1 MSLRKTI
8 RKTAVLFS
16 FFCFYFYEL
25 TASAIRIAWDVVTR
39 KDYSKPGVIDVPLD
53 AVTDVEI
60 ALIANLVTFSPG
72 SMVVGLSED
81 RKTMRVHVMFLD
93 DPKAEIQTIKAKLEA
108 RVLEVLR

>member
-1 MSLRKTI
+1 M
-8 RKTAVLFS
+8 
-16 FFCFYFYEL
+16 
-25 TASAIRIAWDVVTR
+25 
-39 KDYSKPGVIDVPLD
+39 
-53 AVTDVEI
+53 
-60 ALIANLVTFSPG
+60 TFSPG